1 LKLPFIAKLTCWL
14 IVSVL
19 GTLILIY
26 TKDFLLP
33 IVISGLLALLLYP
46 VYKKLLYWKV
56 PNALSVIISLL
67 LVVIVLL
74 GVILLASKEISSMVS
89 DIGSLGTKINLKFSE
104 FQDYLSSHIES
115 NALTNMINNTKDKL
129 LAYTSELV
137 SSTITGTTNF
147 VSLIVLIIVYVFCF
161 LIYNHAFK
169 DFAFT
174 LMSSER
180 QDQATSIIEDV
191 QKLVRNYLL
200 GLVTVILIIGT
211 LNTIGLLII
220 GVDHAVFFAFLTAF
234 LTVIPYIGITIGAL
248 VTAFY
253 TLLTKDTVF
262 PAVAV
267 ASVLFTIQLLES
279 NLITPRI
286 VGSRVSVNPFVAIV
300 VLLIGGQIW
309 GLAGMILSVPMV
321 AILKVFLDA
330 NPSTQKIGYF
340 LGKELTMKKVHPQD
354 PPHEEDAKK

>member
-1 LKLPFIAKLTCWL
+1 LKLPFIARLTCWL

-33 IVISGLLALLLYP
+33 IVISSLLALLLYP
-46 VYKKLLYWKV
+46 VYKKLLHWKV

-67 LVVIVLL
+67 LVIIVLFT
-74 GVILLASKEISSMVS
+74 VILLASKEIGAMISNV
-89 DIGSLGTKINLKFSE
+89 GGLAGKINLKFSE
-104 FQDYLSSHIES
+104 FQDYLSSHFESSTLTNIIS
-115 NALTNMINNTKDKL
+115 NAKDKL
-129 LAYTSELV
+129 LVYTSELV

-147 VSLIVLIIVYVFCF
+147 MTLIVLIIVYVFCF

-180 QDQATSIIEDV
+180 QDQALSIIEDV
-191 QKLVRNYLL
+191 QKLVRSYLL
-200 GLVTVILIIGT
+200 GLVTVILIVGT

-220 GVDHAVFFAFLTAF
+220 GIDNALFFAFLTAF

-253 TLLTKDTVF
+253 ALLTKDTVF

-267 ASVLFTIQLLES
+267 VSVLFTIQLLES

-300 VLLIGGQIW
+300 VLLIGGQVW

-330 NPSTQKIGYF
+330 SPSTQKIGYF
-340 LGKELTMKKVHPQD
+340 LGKELTTKKVLPPD
-354 PPHEEDAKK
+354 PPHEKDTKK

>member
-1 LKLPFIAKLTCWL
+1 LKFPFIAKLTCWL

-46 VYKKLLYWKV
+46 VYKKLLHWKV

-74 GVILLASKEISSMVS
+74 SVILLASKEIGGMISNV
-89 DIGSLGTKINLKFSE
+89 GGLAGKINLKFSE
-104 FQDYLSSHIES
+104 FQDYLSAHFES
-115 NALTNMINNTKDKL
+115 NTLTNMISNTKDKL

-180 QDQATSIIEDV
+180 QDQALSIIEDV
-191 QKLVRNYLL
+191 QKLVRSYLL
-200 GLVTVILIIGT
+200 GLVTVILIVGT

-220 GVDHAVFFAFLTAF
+220 GIDNALFFAFLTAF

-248 VTAFY
+248 ITAFY
-253 TLLTKDTVF
+253 ALLTKDTVF

-267 ASVLFTIQLLES
+267 VSVLFTIQLLES

-340 LGKELTMKKVHPQD
+340 LGKELTMKKVHHED